1 MAIAFV
7 RANPISRQKGQS
19 VVASAAYR
27 ACEKLYDERREKIQD
42 YTKKGGHIDGG
53 LILPDG
59 VKLTREEL
67 WNAVEAF
74 EKRIDARLSKEIL
87 VALPKELSVEE
98 NIALSKDIAALISR
112 EQKADGQVD
121 QYCVD
126 WNIHEPHQ
134 EAATDE
140 DGNFLLDENGKR
152 ILEDNDNIHLHIL
165 STERAWDFDKSTFR
179 TKKDRDRNS
188 KEWMENMKLK
198 IGELINMRLREK
210 GVQEVDF
217 RSFDVRNEEAKQKTG
232 KELEAPQVHHGPEK
246 TNLDR
251 KRRRRINRTK
261 RNLKNVKD
269 ELSRIQK
276 KEKESS
282 KMPVNRTRT
291 EAAKTDFSAWTR
303 KAPEKVEGIKS
314 VSGEKTVK
322 SASGAEVTPSTTVNP
337 KKQAGSPKT
346 ISVSVPA
353 PVAKSSKPAEV
364 PKPAPVS
371 FPVAAGPGTS
381 RSGSVNH
388 NQGPKVRCLL
398 CGVIEYPE
406 CKKCKFRDKENEVS
420 NDSGYSR

>member
-42 YTKKGGHIDGG
+42 YTKKGGHVDGG

-112 EQKADGQVD
+112 EQKADGQD
-121 QYCVD
+121 EQYCVD

-152 ILEDNDNIHLHIL
+152 ILENNDNIHLHIL
-165 STERAWDFDKSTFR
+165 ATERAWDFDKSTFK

-210 GVQEVDF
+210 EIQEVDF

-276 KEKESS
+276 KEKESA
-282 KMPVNRTRT
+282 KLPVNRTRT
-291 EAAKTDFSAWTR
+291 EAVKTDFSAWTR
-303 KAPEKVEGIKS
+303 KTPEKVEKS
-314 VSGEKTVK
+314 TP
-322 SASGAEVTPSTTVNP
+322 AAEVISSTTVNP
-337 KKQAGSPKT
+337 KKQAGRPKI

-364 PKPAPVS
+364 PKSAPVS
-371 FPVAAGPGTS
+371 FPVATGPGTS
-381 RSGSVNH
+381 RSGSVNQ

-406 CKKCKFRDKENEVS
+406 CKKCKFRDKENEIS